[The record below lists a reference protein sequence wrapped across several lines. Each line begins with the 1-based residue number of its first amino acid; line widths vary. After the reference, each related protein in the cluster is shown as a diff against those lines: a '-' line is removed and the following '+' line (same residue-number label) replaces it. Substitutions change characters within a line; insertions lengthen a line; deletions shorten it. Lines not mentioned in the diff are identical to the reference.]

1 MNKFKKTIATVL
13 AMLMTISVLPMQA
26 GAGIADDAAAE
37 EDVEPIMEYAPDG
50 ADVDVSSNG
59 SGVDTCE
66 PIIDPQFTY
75 ADADQSATD
84 ALLHE
89 SEISTLDIWE
99 DEPTDLTLKLGGIS
113 DAAAKAEG
121 NSGNFKC
128 LVPRSTIK
136 AYADNEFGSL
146 ASKYCNPYM
155 QGGCSDGKY
164 MFYMILVN
172 DGALDQKKELGRFIL
187 ACHFDD
193 SGKVVVD
200 NYRSDRANSKLATLG
215 HGNCLTYN
223 SVTDEI
229 VVACG
234 GGDNQTICKVNAD
247 YFRGKTS
254 TLKLSKHYISC
265 RSSSIAFN
273 PYLNR
278 YVVCV
283 VSSDDTKSTTYNYF
297 CIFDRGFNLIA
308 KCKDTNMRTGGDR
321 RDHQGIYCDNN
332 YIYAL
337 YYKPY
342 KTDDQSAVQNH
353 MGVYNWSGQLV
364 REVNFKFDRRKVGAY
379 VDSMEFE
386 SIFMVGNKVYA
397 GMNFFYAKD
406 TQSNARHFYL
416 YDLSPFFFHI
426 QYCPDT
432 NVSKYKAGSGEVTSH
447 VLYGVSTPIRKNTF
461 TKKGYKFAGWSLYIP
476 GEDIWSY
483 KNDAGDIKWCKEGQQ
498 PAGYK
503 KNIYRDKQN
512 VSQTVKS
519 GKTVFFCANWTATDY
534 FYVFFNHNTGGS
546 GTMAMR
552 QVKYGTE
559 TQMPKNTFTK
569 SGRTFKGWQIYN
581 SDTGMWLYKVPNST
595 DTAWYKE
602 GEAPAGY
609 VKRVYSNGTTIAR
622 TIYAGQHLVFFA
634 QWNEFIIYYDANGA
648 HVYPGYVKTPTFAV
662 YGNSNTVQKYKAN
675 ETQEKRTPKGYRQHR
690 IELDKWR
697 YQSKTDTSQT
707 AWFKKSDV
715 DTSKYKLY
723 LFKGST
729 VKETVQIGEHV
740 VFQAQWS

>member
-1 MNKFKKTIATVL
+1 MKKWICCLFVCIFCFSSMPVSAL
-13 AMLMTISVLPMQA
+13 AQDTMT
-26 GAGIADDAAAE
+26 E
-37 EDVEPIMEYAPDG
+37 EDGPVNEAEYDYDPVEPGFVSQACMEVNDPQENGEPEDTVATRSI
-50 ADVDVSSNG
+50 VDVTESSDRTIILDSLTDQAANSEG
-59 SGVDTCE
+59 DCGNLKNLIRRADMTKYVKTQF
-66 PIIDPQFTY
+66 PI
-75 ADADQSATD
+75 S
-84 ALLHE
+84 
-89 SEISTLDIWE
+89 S
-99 DEPTDLTLKLGGIS
+99 S
-113 DAAAKAEG
+113 DVYK
-121 NSGNFKC
+121 
-128 LVPRSTIK
+128 I
-136 AYADNEFGSL
+136 
-146 ASKYCNPYM
+146 YM

-164 MFYMILVN
+164 SFFAFTVAKNQHDAAHMLGVVFLTCHEVN
-172 DGALDQKKELGRFIL
+172 GKLTI
-187 ACHFDD
+187 D
-193 SGKVVVD
+193 SYHSTAGNAAFK
-200 NYRSDRANSKLATLG
+200 AIGHCNSM
-215 HGNCLTYN
+215 TYN
-223 SVTDEI
+223 SRKDQI

-234 GGDNQTICKVNAD
+234 DDKKQTAYTFNAS
-247 YFRGKTS
+247 YLRGETTKI
-254 TLKLSKHYISC
+254 TLTRHYVGC
-265 RSSSIAFN
+265 RFVAIAYN
-273 PYLNR
+273 ATLNR
-278 YVVCV
+278 YVVN
-283 VSSDDTKSTTYNYF
+283 VSGQRKRICILDSD
-297 CIFDRGFNLIA
+297 FNLIA
-308 KCKDTNMRTGGDR
+308 YYGAGLEEKGQAG
-321 RDHQGIYCDNN
+321 QAGLYCDDS
-332 YIYAL
+332 YIYLVYGL
-337 YYKPY
+337 YGVSNDTSK
-342 KTDDQSAVQNH
+342 KVETV
-353 MGVYNWSGQLV
+353 MGIFNWSGKLV
-364 REVNFKFDRRKVGAY
+364 KEVNLGFNRKVRRDNKDHNNADHY
-379 VDSMEFE
+379 ETENLIVC
-386 SIFMVGNKVYA
+386 GNKVYM
-397 GMNFFYAKD
+397 GFNVTFTDNGVYR
-406 TQSNARHFYL
+406 RHFYY
-416 YDLSPFFFHI
+416 YDLSSQYFHI
-426 QYCPDT
+426 QYCPDENT
-432 NVSKYKAGSGEVTSH
+432 AANAQLANKIYQSI
-447 VLYGVSTPIRKNTF
+447 LYQQSTKIRKNTF
-461 TKKGYKFAGWSLYIP
+461 TKTGYKFAGWSLYIP

-503 KNIYRDKQN
+503 KNIYKDKQN

-662 YGNSNTVQKYKAN
+662 YGSSNTVQKYKAN
-675 ETQEKRTPKGYRQHR
+675 ETQERRTPKGYRQHR